1 MGRGGRGHEKHDL
14 YYCGLLLLFGGGK
27 GRHFYEEGIDGRAR
41 ADGPKNRQRE
51 YEDERTVIEKSLKH
65 PTRNFQLIY
74 LDIKIIYL
82 FRVIAVL
89 THIQIAHEST
99 L

>member
-1 MGRGGRGHEKHDL
+1 MKNMIYIIAVYCCYLVAAKEGRKGYDGGIS
-14 YYCGLLLLFGGGK
+14 
-27 GRHFYEEGIDGRAR
+27 YEEGIDGRAG
-41 ADGPKNRQRE
+41 GPKNRQRE

-74 LDIKIIYL
+74 LDIKIIHL

-89 THIQIAHEST
+89 THIQIAHVSP